1 MKKTRFLTA
10 LILVIIS
17 VFCLSACF
25 VGGSKTTKITI
36 DGVEYEAEVGS
47 LLTEPQAPEKASTAQ
62 YEYTFDGWYKEGT
75 DEKWNFSEDKITEN
89 LSLVSKF
96 TETLREYQIKIGSN
110 PIFTAAYGSKLVK
123 PEDPVKEDAYREYEF
138 AGWFK
143 DPQLINEWNFETDVV
158 TGTTVLYAKFNSI
171 DKSNTLR

>member
-36 DGVEYEAEVGS
+36 DGVEYEAEIGS

-96 TETLREYQIKIGSN
+96 T
-110 PIFTAAYGSKLVK
+110 
-123 PEDPVKEDAYREYEF
+123 
-138 AGWFK
+138 
-143 DPQLINEWNFETDVV
+143 
-158 TGTTVLYAKFNSI
+158 
-171 DKSNTLR
+171 